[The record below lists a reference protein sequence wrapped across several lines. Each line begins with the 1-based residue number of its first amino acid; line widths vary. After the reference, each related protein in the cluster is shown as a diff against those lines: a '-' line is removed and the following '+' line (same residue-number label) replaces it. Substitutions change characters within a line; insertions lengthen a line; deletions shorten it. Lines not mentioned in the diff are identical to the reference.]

1 MKGERDMTMNP
12 RRDIFN
18 VLAETWDE
26 RIALDAG
33 KTDTIRSVIA
43 SVSIQEGDH
52 VLDVG
57 CGTGVLTPY
66 IVPYLGDT
74 GLLTGIDVSER
85 MIEQASRKFSFRNVR
100 FVHGDIYDH
109 PFAPQSFDSIFVFS
123 TFPHLHDK
131 ELSLRIFHDALKPHG
146 TLCIFHLEG
155 SSQINDFHR
164 KHTQN
169 EVLQND
175 RLPSLPE
182 MRRMIDE
189 AQWEVTKSEDREGL
203 YLLLLRKVR

>member
-1 MKGERDMTMNP
+1 MNP

-18 VLAETWDE
+18 ALAETWDE
-26 RIALDAG
+26 RIVLNAE
-33 KTDTIRSVIA
+33 KTDTIRSIIA
-43 SVSIQEGDH
+43 SVGIQEGDH

-74 GLLTGIDVSER
+74 GSLTGIDVSER
-85 MIEQASRKFSFRNVR
+85 MTEQASRKFSFGNVR

-109 PFAPQSFDSIFVFS
+109 PFVPQSFDSIFVFS

-131 ELSLRIFHDALKPHG
+131 ELALRIFHETLKPHG
-146 TLCIFHLEG
+146 ALCIFHLEG

-164 KHTQN
+164 KQTQN

-175 RLPSLPE
+175 HLPSLPE
-182 MRRMIDE
+182 MQRMIDE
-189 AQWEVTKSEDREGL
+189 ALWEVVRAEDTEGL
-203 YLLLLRKVR
+203 YLLLLRKA